1 MQLRLSSVN
10 WEFPVIEAA
19 GFGGLFASK
28 CPENAVK
35 WTAKPTIFAIRYLVR
50 YLFGHLVSYMMFS

>member
-1 MQLRLSSVN
+1 MN

-35 WTAKPTIFAIRYLVR
+35 WAAKPTIFAIRYLVR